1 MISQLGICVF
11 MNSFFSGHVQGVGFR
26 YQVVSMAKGF
36 DLTGYVKNLND
47 GRVELLAEGD
57 ESEVLSFLEAIESE
71 LDIYIKSVEKQTG
84 SRIRQCANFSIISV

>member
-1 MISQLGICVF
+1 MDNRTFFIH
-11 MNSFFSGHVQGVGFR
+11 SFFSGHVQGVGFR

-36 DLTGYVKNLND
+36 DLTGFVKNLND

-84 SRIRQCANFSIISV
+84 SRIRQCSNFSIRA

>member
-1 MISQLGICVF
+1 MDNKSFFI
-11 MNSFFSGHVQGVGFR
+11 NSFFSGHVQGVGFR
-26 YQVVSMAKGF
+26 YQVVSMARGF

-84 SRIRQCANFSIISV
+84 SRIRQCSNFLISM

>member
-1 MISQLGICVF
+1 MDNKSFFI
-11 MNSFFSGHVQGVGFR
+11 NSFFSGHVQGVGFR

-47 GRVELLAEGD
+47 GRVELLVEGD

-84 SRIRQCANFSIISV
+84 SRIRQCSNFSINA